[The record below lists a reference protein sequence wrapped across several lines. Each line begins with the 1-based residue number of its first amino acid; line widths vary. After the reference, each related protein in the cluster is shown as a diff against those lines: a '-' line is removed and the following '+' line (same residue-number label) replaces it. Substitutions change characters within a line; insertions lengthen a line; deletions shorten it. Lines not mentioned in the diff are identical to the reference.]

1 MVFFA
6 KMFEQFTEND
16 FKEKKEKEQFKHLGQ
31 EHTQNLQ
38 NFQSSYNNKMDLY
51 SSNQPDYNNVED
63 LKKVIYK
70 TYAKSIDKSKENKK
84 KERKKL
90 KNIMNLLIYLQM
102 KKVELKLNYF
112 SEFEKMVQYE
122 KQQIKTLES
131 QLIGDKIH
139 LAMKKSELTILS
151 NKLKDSLKTNS
162 ELLELN
168 HFGSSGILEKV
179 DRFNSELDNRIMDL
193 N

>member
-1 MVFFA
+1 M
-6 KMFEQFTEND
+6 D
-16 FKEKKEKEQFKHLGQ
+16 FKDIKEKEMKN
-31 EHTQNLQ
+31 EH
-38 NFQSSYNNKMDLY
+38 SSQHPIAVNDINTTINNNINDKMDIDHENIQLPELH
-51 SSNQPDYNNVED
+51 SVDD

-70 TYAKSIDKSKENKK
+70 TYGRSIDKSKENKK

-112 SEFEKMVQYE
+112 NEFEKMIQYE
-122 KQQIKTLES
+122 KQQIKTLQS

-139 LAMKKSELTILS
+139 LAMKKYELTNLS
-151 NKLKDSLKTNS
+151 NKLKDSIKTNS
-162 ELLELN
+162 EYFETHDVGLN
-168 HFGSSGILEKV
+168 SNGCNGVIEKA
-179 DRFNSELDNRIMDL
+179 DRFNVELDNRIMDL